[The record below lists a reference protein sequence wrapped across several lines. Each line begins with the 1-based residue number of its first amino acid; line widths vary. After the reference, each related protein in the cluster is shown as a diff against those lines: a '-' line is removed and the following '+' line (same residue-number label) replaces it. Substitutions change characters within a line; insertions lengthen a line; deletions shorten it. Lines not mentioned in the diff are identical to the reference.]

1 MQLSQSKFNV
11 SVMQP
16 CSYFEASFNPC
27 LFFFFLSSYLSKTF
41 SHEKVKAGTKFRCG
55 ARISLYSAVIYI

>member
-27 LFFFFLSSYLSKTF
+27 LFFFFFIKLSLENLLTRESESGY
-41 SHEKVKAGTKFRCG
+41 
-55 ARISLYSAVIYI
+55 